1 MSARDT
7 DMLALVA
14 HGLAVGHGAHPL
26 IRGIDLAVHPGQVV
40 ALIGP
45 NGSGKT
51 TLLKTLAGHLA
62 PLAGDISVF
71 GQALRDVDGT
81 ARARTIACLFTE
93 RPRTELMTCQDIV
106 EAGRYP
112 YTGSLGILDA
122 KDREAVRAALTEAG
136 IWDIRDR
143 DFAHMSDGQRQRTLL
158 ARALVQMP
166 RLLLLDEPTSYLDI
180 HAQIEMLALLRRH
193 ARERNMAIVASL
205 HEIELAQK
213 AADHVVCI
221 RDGHVIRQGTPDRVM
236 TAQAIED
243 LYGLDAGS
251 FEPAFGSV
259 ELPAPTG
266 AARVFVL
273 AGAGTG
279 APCFRALQRAGIPF
293 ATGVLY
299 EHDIDCVL
307 ARHLAGTVIAQYAYE
322 PIDEELVAQACRTI
336 SACGTLICCIDGEN
350 VDATARVLID
360 HAVRSGVA
368 VFRSVD
374 AYLGTLDR
382 G

>member
-1 MSARDT
+1 MSARGT
-7 DMLALVA
+7 DMLALDVR
-14 HGLAVGHGAHPL
+14 GLAVGHGAHPL
-26 IRGIDLAVHPGQVV
+26 IRDIDLAVRPGRVV

-51 TLLKTLAGHLA
+51 TLLKTLAGHLT
-62 PLAGDISVF
+62 PLAGDISIF
-71 GQALRDVDGT
+71 GRTLGDMDGST
-81 ARARTIACLFTE
+81 RARTIACLFTE

-112 YTGSLGILDA
+112 YTGHLGILGA
-122 KDREAVRAALTEAG
+122 KDREAVRTALSEAG

-158 ARALVQMP
+158 ARALVQTP
-166 RLLLLDEPTSYLDI
+166 RLLLLDEPTSYLDVQ
-180 HAQIEMLALLRRH
+180 AQIEMLTLLRRH

-213 AADHVVCI
+213 AADHIVCI
-221 RDGHVIRQGTPDRVM
+221 RDGAVVRQGAPDRVM
-236 TAQAIED
+236 TAPAIEG

-266 AARVFVL
+266 PARVFVV

-293 ATGVLY
+293 AAGVLY

-307 ARHLAGTVIAQYAYE
+307 ARHLASDVIAQKTYG
-322 PIDEELVAQACRTI
+322 PVDEALVARACRTI
-336 SACGTLICCIDGEN
+336 STCGALICCIEEEREGD
-350 VDATARVLID
+350 TARALID
-360 HAVRSGVA
+360 HAERAGIG

-374 AYLGTLDR
+374 AYLGTCDR